1 MIKSNLQKKQHVI
14 YYADI
19 VIWFLTNQ
27 SMRRIR
33 SKLRNYEKILNYV
46 LKQRYQSFTVHRDRA
61 YARFYSSD
69 KQTVG
74 LYQITQNI

>member
-1 MIKSNLQKKQHVI
+1 MS
-14 YYADI
+14 
-19 VIWFLTNQ
+19 
-27 SMRRIR
+27 RIQ

-46 LKQRYQSFTVHRDRA
+46 LKQRYQSFTVHSNRA